1 MCIRKVSAAF
11 LMRAEAVAH
20 HKFLA
25 VKNCQK
31 ILLSE
36 NRRPKM
42 QKLGLNTF
50 IFGETY
56 GYNWNFEHS

>member
-1 MCIRKVSAAF
+1 
-11 LMRAEAVAH
+11 MRAEAVAH